1 VCGSEDLAFLFS
13 LGDQYINDF
22 VEPGH
27 EHEGTKYPIELE
39 LCRCCSLVQMRHTAP
54 QELLYSKH
62 YWYRSGVTDT
72 MQAALADVSRSAQYL
87 AFLKPGD
94 VVLDIGS
101 NDGTLLRT
109 YQRKDIFRVGVE
121 PATNLA
127 EEGKQGV
134 DIFINDFWDFH
145 EYWLTVGKRAKI
157 ITALGMFYDLEDP
170 NKFIHDVA
178 QALHP
183 DGIFVAQLMCLRDTV
198 EQGDVGNLAHEHL
211 EFYSLASLRYLYE
224 HNGLEIVDIEHNTVN
239 GGSYRIYASL
249 QESTVQTFQGA
260 EERMERIEASETWLT
275 DPSYY
280 EDFLARIERNKRQC
294 LDFLYTSKAL
304 GQSVWVYG
312 ASTKGNVILQ
322 YYGLD
327 GNLIQGAAERSPEK
341 WGKRTI
347 GTGIDIFS
355 EEDARAANPDY
366 FLVLP
371 YSFIEEFKV
380 REEAWYAR
388 GGRFIVPIPE
398 FKVI

>member
-1 VCGSEDLAFLFS
+1 
-13 LGDQYINDF
+13 
-22 VEPGH
+22 
-27 EHEGTKYPIELE
+27 
-39 LCRCCSLVQMRHTAP
+39 
-54 QELLYSKH
+54 
-62 YWYRSGVTDT
+62 
-72 MQAALADVSRSAQYL
+72 
-87 AFLKPGD
+87 
-94 VVLDIGS
+94 
-101 NDGTLLRT
+101 
-109 YQRKDIFRVGVE
+109 
-121 PATNLA
+121 
-127 EEGKQGV
+127 
-134 DIFINDFWDFH
+134 
-145 EYWLTVGKRAKI
+145 
-157 ITALGMFYDLEDP
+157 
-170 NKFIHDVA
+170 
-178 QALHP
+178 
-183 DGIFVAQLMCLRDTV
+183 
-198 EQGDVGNLAHEHL
+198 
-211 EFYSLASLRYLYE
+211 
-224 HNGLEIVDIEHNTVN
+224 
-239 GGSYRIYASL
+239 
-249 QESTVQTFQGA
+249 
-260 EERMERIEASETWLT
+260 MERIEASETWLT